1 MMREGGG
8 VCSNVCRV
16 QVCGVQSVLKNNHT
30 KQPHQQHRQ
39 KHRQNT
45 TTTTKKRDKQ
55 KQTQPDK
62 AALAEFGLDLVEGR
76 VRNNVEAGVLEPAL
90 SKTKM
95 VQFATE
101 AAITVL
107 RIDDLIRLDAPPEA
121 PDDD

>member
-1 MMREGGG
+1 MCAACKCAACKA
-8 VCSNVCRV
+8 CSRTTTP
-16 QVCGVQSVLKNNHT
+16 NNHT
-30 KQPHQQHRQ
+30 NNTAKNTAKTPQQRP
-39 KHRQNT
+39 
-45 TTTTKKRDKQ
+45 KKRDKQ